1 MSFILVAALMVLVA
15 AACVA
20 VPLWRARP
28 KQQPSTDAANRAV
41 HAARV
46 EELDR
51 DLSVDRLA
59 QEDYAAARRD
69 LDADLD
75 TSLRDAQVTRERIAQ
90 ARGNRVFAGAIAL
103 LIV

>member
-1 MSFILVAALMVLVA
+1 MDRSVRFIAGCIDRAGLHLAPACAHGWGGGKGAVSFILVAALMVLA
-15 AACVA
+15 ATACVA

-51 DLSVDRLA
+51 DLLV
-59 QEDYAAARRD
+59 
-69 LDADLD
+69 
-75 TSLRDAQVTRERIAQ
+75 
-90 ARGNRVFAGAIAL
+90 
-103 LIV
+103 